1 MAVQLVSGAKETPAS
16 HCLIGAKE
24 TRNMNKNKWMT
35 MAAVLAL
42 SASLAIAAPH
52 GGKDRGGKSGG
63 KHGRGEFGEKLAEK
77 LNLTDAQKEQIRT
90 IRTNN
95 REQNKAFFEQ
105 SRATFEQFREAK
117 KANDTAKL
125 EQLKPA
131 LEKQRAQMKQFRAAE
146 RQQILALLT
155 PEQRTKFD
163 ALEQERGER
172 HGNRGGRRERN
183 RR

>member
-1 MAVQLVSGAKETPAS
+1 
-16 HCLIGAKE
+16 
-24 TRNMNKNKWMT
+24 MNKNKWMT

-42 SASLAIAAPH
+42 STSLAIAAPH
-52 GGKDRGGKSGG
+52 GGKGGGKFGG
-63 KHGRGEFGEKLAEK
+63 KHGRGEFGEKFAEK
-77 LNLTDAQKEQIRT
+77 LNLTEAQKAQVKT
-90 IRTNN
+90 IRQNN

-105 SRATFEQFREAK
+105 SRSTFEQFRDAK

-131 LEKQRAQMKQFRAAE
+131 LERQRAQMKQFRDAE

-172 HGNRGGRRERN
+172 HGNRGPRGERN
-183 RR
+183 RQ

>member
-1 MAVQLVSGAKETPAS
+1 
-16 HCLIGAKE
+16 
-24 TRNMNKNKWMT
+24 MNKNKWMT

-42 SASLAIAAPH
+42 STSLAIAAPH
-52 GGKDRGGKSGG
+52 GGKGGKFGG
-63 KHGRGEFGEKLAEK
+63 KHGRGEFGEKFAEK

-131 LEKQRAQMKQFRAAE
+131 LETQRAQMKQFREAE

-163 ALEQERGER
+163 ALQQEREARRGER
-172 HGNRGGRRERN
+172 GQRGDRN

>member
-1 MAVQLVSGAKETPAS
+1 
-16 HCLIGAKE
+16 
-24 TRNMNKNKWMT
+24 MNKNKWMT

-42 SASLAIAAPH
+42 STSLAIAAPH
-52 GGKDRGGKSGG
+52 GGKGGGKFGG
-63 KHGRGEFGEKLAEK
+63 KHGRGEFGERFAEK
-77 LNLTDAQKEQIRT
+77 LNLTDAQKEQIKT

-131 LEKQRAQMKQFRAAE
+131 LERQRAQMKQFRDAE

-163 ALEQERGER
+163 ALEQERAER
-172 HGNRGGRRERN
+172 RGVRGQRGHRN
-183 RR
+183 RQ

>member
-1 MAVQLVSGAKETPAS
+1 
-16 HCLIGAKE
+16 
-24 TRNMNKNKWMT
+24 MNKSKWMT
-35 MAAVLAL
+35 MAAVVTL

-52 GGKDRGGKSGG
+52 GGKGGGRHGG
-63 KHGRGEFGEKLAEK
+63 KHGRGEFGERFAEK
-77 LNLTDAQKEQIRT
+77 LNLTDAQKAQIKT
-90 IRTNN
+90 IRQNN

-131 LEKQRAQMKQFRAAE
+131 LEQQRAQMKQFRDAE

-155 PEQRTKFD
+155 QEQRARFD
-163 ALEQERGER
+163 AMQAEREAHGGE
-172 HGNRGGRRERN
+172 RRERN
-183 RR
+183 RE